1 MIKEVVD
8 RRKWV
13 STAVD
18 KLTAYLNRV
27 PFSVNYAIENSRII
41 ITPDVENAQEIPV
54 DFDYNLEPKAWVHKI
69 KEELIPYYPR
79 LIESIYEEVEL
90 SAEELAL
97 RLVNGEDPQNIPR
110 VEKRL
115 VKMNGYRIDKVLCYK
130 DIFLLELESEATKF
144 GHGEKADFRPVE
156 PRMFRYKYVGSSVI
170 FLNKLKERKVD
181 IITASDEFFKRAVLI
196 DEVEVKSK

>member
-1 MIKEVVD
+1 MIKDVVD

-27 PFSVNYAIENSRII
+27 PFSVNYAIENNRII
-41 ITPDVENAQEIPV
+41 ITPDIEDAQEIPV

-79 LIESIYEEVEL
+79 LIESVYEEVEL
-90 SAEELAL
+90 TAEELAL
-97 RLVNGEDPQNIPR
+97 RLVNGEDPQSIPR

-130 DIFLLELESEATKF
+130 DIFLLELESVATKF
-144 GHGEKADFRPVE
+144 GHGEKADFQPVE
-156 PRMFRYKYVGSSVI
+156 PRYAHDV
-170 FLNKLKERKVD
+170 
-181 IITASDEFFKRAVLI
+181 A
-196 DEVEVKSK
+196 

>member
-13 STAVD
+13 STAID

-27 PFSVNYAIENSRII
+27 PLTVNYAVENTRII
-41 ITPDVENAQEIPV
+41 ITPECENSKEFSF
-54 DFDYNLEPKAWVHKI
+54 DFDYDLDPKTWVHNI

-79 LIESIYEEVEL
+79 LVEKVYEEVEL
-90 SAEELAL
+90 TSEELAL

-110 VEKRL
+110 VEKRC

-130 DIFLLELESEATKF
+130 DIFLLTLESEAENPMK
-144 GHGEKADFRPVE
+144 KADFKPVE

-181 IITASDEFFKRAVLI
+181 LITASEDFFKRAVLI
-196 DEVEVKSK
+196 DEVEVKDKA